1 MKAEAARVFLLAAC
15 LSCSPGLFLS
25 AQSAPAKVQGA
36 ATATEGFRTEG
47 AVHVSTAFGLGA
59 SAAEAEEQARGAA
72 LRGLFD
78 GLGKDRL
85 FAEVFTASP
94 PISLSFE
101 LLSSVKEGGSY
112 NAGVELRVDAESLSI
127 IERGPYLAAAISI
140 LDKTEAA
147 SDEAESRRKAAGEAE
162 AAADLGAALGQ
173 YGMAADACRNAL
185 ELIDPVGDPSLFSSA
200 GKRTSP
206 ELKKGLSAMLAEAN
220 AGIDRV
226 KKAQAALAADASAE
240 ASAKAVGKIAEDA
253 IAAADQSEALLADEK
268 SALSSLGSCDSER
281 LLALR
286 DRIEAQRRALA
297 DAKAALDRALASRAK
312 PKGGFADDKLDYA
325 SRRLATAD
333 SSLAAAYISVD
344 REIRD
349 PAARRAARAAAWRWA
364 LLHEPREYASLRA
377 YLPFAVGMEE
387 KKLEAAP
394 FEARLGLEG
403 AFAFG
408 SGGVWL
414 RTRTDYAVSDLEPD
428 LDAKGEESAFT
439 QGFDFGFWGKGLF
452 FGGYRWDWARQVDG
466 LSSPNKGVVELGLGG
481 VYPHGSGSERFSRA
495 DWLAALSY
503 QLPYKDEA
511 LEVSKSSRLYNALNA
526 GLETQFRLGKIGLFE
541 ASVSERLA
549 QRAQAGVASDYV
561 SVLSW
566 AIGLG
571 IRLPYPFAVGAEYSG
586 DYIRPLLD
594 TGILGQAARD
604 ESGRFRFYIQYSL

>member
-1 MKAEAARVFLLAAC
+1 MKAGAAPVFILAAC
-15 LSCSPGLFLS
+15 LLFSPSFRS
-25 AQSAPAKVQGA
+25 HAQNGSG
-36 ATATEGFRTEG
+36 ATEGFRTEG
-47 AVHVSTAFGLGA
+47 SVHLSIFSGSAS
-59 SAAEAEEQARGAA
+59 SAAEAEEKARGAA
-72 LRGLFD
+72 LRGLFE

-101 LLSSVKEGGSY
+101 LLASVKEGGSY
-112 NAGVELRVDAESLSI
+112 KATVALRVDDESLRI
-127 IERGPYLAAAISI
+127 IERGPYLAAATSL

-147 SDEAESRRKAAGEAE
+147 SDEAESRRTAAGEAE

-173 YGMAADACRNAL
+173 YGMAVDACLSAL
-185 ELIDPVGDPSLFSSA
+185 ELIDPVGDPSIFSSV

-206 ELKKGLSAMLAEAN
+206 ELKKSLSALLAESK
-220 AGIDRV
+220 AGIERV
-226 KKAQAALAADASAE
+226 KSAQAALAADASTE
-240 ASAKAVGKIAEDA
+240 AVGQIADDA
-253 IAAADQSEALLADEK
+253 IAAADRSDALLSGERA
-268 SALSSLGSCDSER
+268 ALGSLGSCDSER

-297 DAKAALDRALASRAK
+297 DAKAALDRALASRDKARA
-312 PKGGFADDKLDYA
+312 GFADDKLDYA

-333 SSLAAAYISVD
+333 SSLAAAYRSVD

-349 PAARRAARAAAWRWA
+349 PSARRAARAAAWRWA

-377 YLPFAVGMEE
+377 YLPFAIGMEE
-387 KKLEAAP
+387 KSLEASP

-408 SGGVWL
+408 SSPKSGGVWL
-414 RTRTDYAVSDLEPD
+414 RTRADYSVADLAPD
-428 LDAKGEESAFT
+428 VETAGDEQAFT
-439 QGFDFGFWGKGLF
+439 QLFDFGFWGKGLF
-452 FGGYRWDWARQVDG
+452 FGGYRWDWSRRVDG
-466 LSSPNKGVVELGLGG
+466 QSLPNSGVVELGLGG

-503 QLPYKDEA
+503 QLPYKDPA
-511 LEVSKSSRLYNALNA
+511 LEVSQSSRLYNALNA

-549 QRAQAGVASDYV
+549 KRSAASLASDYA
-561 SVLSW
+561 SILSW

-571 IRLPYPFAVGAEYSG
+571 IRLPYPFALGAEYSG
-586 DYIRPLLD
+586 DYVRPLLD
-594 TGILGQAARD
+594 SGILGSAARD
-604 ESGRFRFYIQYSL
+604 ESGRFRFYLQYSL